1 MKYRIEVRNPIS
13 LEWMVIEIGVKKL
26 AQIKKEVAQMKR
38 VYPEYFI
45 RASDLLNTRIL
56 AFA

>member
-45 RASDLLNTRIL
+45 RAFDLLNTRIL

>member
-26 AQIKKEVAQMKR
+26 VQIKKEVAQMKR

-45 RASDLLNTRIL
+45 RAFDLLNTRIL